1 MKRSTRGSGRRPV
14 SEFIIDGARAMA
26 KAIYASIDTS
36 ARPCSTDPVLMAH
49 HGAWAARCR
58 PRVRLSP
65 ASQPVSRLNTTRC
78 VQLQAR
84 QSIEA
89 RNVSTRSSSARVSG
103 SGTRYGFHLMIL
115 SHDSKQSPFTAS
127 LRLRSMK
134 PFKRLSAGS
143 SSQLSCAGRQRWR
156 WPRSNGADKFESE
169 PCHRGSRCPSIPR
182 EVPNLKLSQIT

>member
-1 MKRSTRGSGRRPV
+1 MAHRQGPVPQIPSFWRIMERGRH
-14 SEFIIDGARAMA
+14 DAARAS
-26 KAIYASIDTS
+26 AS
-36 ARPCSTDPVLMAH
+36 RQ
-49 HGAWAARCR
+49 
-58 PRVRLSP
+58 P
-65 ASQPVSRLNTTRC
+65 ASLEIEHDAC